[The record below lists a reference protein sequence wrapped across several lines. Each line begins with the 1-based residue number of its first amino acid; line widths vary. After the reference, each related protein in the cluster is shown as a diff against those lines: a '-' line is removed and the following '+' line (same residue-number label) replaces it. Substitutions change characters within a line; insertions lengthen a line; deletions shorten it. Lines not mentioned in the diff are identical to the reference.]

1 MSEISLRERAYR
13 HIQRKILAGEIPSG
27 GKVSEQS
34 IAEELGISR
43 TPVRSAIH
51 ELETE
56 GLLEQVPR
64 YGTIVRQADRRDIV
78 ELFDL
83 RMALESF
90 AAEIAADAIS
100 SEDLGTLGSLCDR
113 M

>member
-1 MSEISLRERAYR
+1 MLRADMTETSLRDRPS
-13 HIQRKILAGEIPSG
+13 HLIQRKILSGEIPSG
-27 GKVSEQS
+27 GKVSEQA

-51 ELETE
+51 ELESE

-64 YGTIVRQADRRDIV
+64 YGTIVRQANRRDLL

-83 RMALESF
+83 RLALESF
-90 AAEIAADAIS
+90 AAEMATETIS
-100 SEDLGTLGSLCDR
+100 AE
-113 M
+113 